1 MINFM
6 SQITVPFLSGL
17 SGIKTIFTNEAIIA
31 VLSASLFAPLV
42 VPKINSVMDSMPIL
56 RDHKSLASLIA
67 GVLMFS
73 FVATIKTNSILKAI
87 GIGISGAFILTA
99 VLPLY
104 TQITTRGSA

>member
-1 MINFM
+1 M
-6 SQITVPFLSGL
+6 SQLSIKFLDMKEIG
-17 SGIKTIFTNEAIIA
+17 KIFTDPSIIA

-56 RDHKSLASLIA
+56 RDHKSLASIIA
-67 GVLMFS
+67 GIMMFS

-87 GIGISGAFILTA
+87 GVGISGAFILTA

-104 TQITTRGSA
+104 TSITTRGSS